1 VLPANPFGD
10 LSASD
15 LGSFIE
21 CTLYETSADADVEDI
36 DQLIPIHVDLPVRAV
51 TARRS
56 SARRGLTPQIAVCAA
71 CAVVGLAGALVARGR
86 VAVGERPAVA
96 EAAVWGPSMAVAA
109 SRAPSPPPPPTAPVV
124 EPIGPELPADAPPP
138 QPARGSPPRLRP
150 AILIIGSS
158 PPGAAIVVNGEARG
172 ATPVRLEV
180 PRFEEVE
187 IEATLAGYLPWKKT
201 VYVRQA
207 ETRVGTSLTPVE
219 AETEAADDDGP
230 ATQ

>member
-1 VLPANPFGD
+1 MLPANPFGD

-51 TARRS
+51 TTRRS

-96 EAAVWGPSMAVAA
+96 EAAVWGTSKTMAA
-109 SRAPSPPPPPTAPVV
+109 SPASSPPPPTAPVV
-124 EPIGPELPADAPPP
+124 EPIEPELPADAPPP
-138 QPARGSPPRLRP
+138 QPARGSPPGLRP

-158 PPGAAIVVNGEARG
+158 PPGAEIVVDGEARG
-172 ATPVRLEV
+172 AAPVRLEV
-180 PRFEEVE
+180 PRYQEAE
-187 IEATLAGYLPWKKT
+187 IEATLASYLPWKKR
-201 VYVRQA
+201 VYVRRA

-219 AETEAADDDGP
+219 TETEADADDLR
-230 ATQ
+230 AAR